1 MSVKVAVA
9 GATGSA
15 GIPIINELLKAGH
28 HVTALSRS
36 ISSASSKLPKHPDLD
51 IVEVDYDS
59 VPSLTA
65 ALQNHDV
72 VIATLPV
79 DTSIG
84 SQDTLID
91 AAVAAGVSRFF
102 PAEFGTDTDNEKCMK
117 LPVFENKMHAL
128 EYLREKVA
136 KHPNFSYTAIC
147 TGAFF
152 DWGLEAG
159 FLAHPK
165 THTAT
170 IYDDGNLPWSTSTLA
185 TISKAVASLMSHL
198 EETKNRH
205 VYIHDAVVTQNK
217 IIEIAKRIDGK
228 DWELTYV
235 DSAAVLEEAQ
245 VEYRKADSDYK
256 KGLMPLLHISVLGK
270 GFGGDF
276 SGRLDNELLGIKLM
290 SDEELG
296 EVIAKSIV
304 LLSYKMNAGQSSKQL
319 FKLNDQRAQD
329 FKPIL
334 TFDDLSNLPVEK
346 QIPMPKIFIVSCDD
360 PRIIASDFLGLKQW
374 DAVVATGVAGRIAH
388 QFENMLFLDHFLHFE
403 DIMIIHHTNCSAGI
417 FKNDEIHKAL
427 EERAPGHP
435 SIRLPGYEDLEQSV
449 RDDIEF
455 VKNSP
460 LVRKELADRTTG
472 YIYDIHTGKLNPV
485 I

>member
-36 ISSASSKLPKHPDLD
+36 ISSGSSKLPKHPNLD

-65 ALQNHDV
+65 ALQNHNV

-79 DTSIG
+79 DTPIG

-128 EYLREKVA
+128 EYLRAKVA

-170 IYDDGNLPWSTSTLA
+170 IYDDGNLPWSTTTLA
-185 TISKAVASLMSHL
+185 TISKAVVSLMSHL

-217 IIEIAKRIDGK
+217 IIEIAKRLDGK

-245 VEYRKADSDYK
+245 VEYRKADSDYR

-270 GFGGDF
+270 GYGGDF

-296 EVIAKSIV
+296 EVIAKY
-304 LLSYKMNAGQSSKQL
+304 L
-319 FKLNDQRAQD
+319 
-329 FKPIL
+329 
-334 TFDDLSNLPVEK
+334 
-346 QIPMPKIFIVSCDD
+346 
-360 PRIIASDFLGLKQW
+360 
-374 DAVVATGVAGRIAH
+374 
-388 QFENMLFLDHFLHFE
+388 
-403 DIMIIHHTNCSAGI
+403 
-417 FKNDEIHKAL
+417 
-427 EERAPGHP
+427 
-435 SIRLPGYEDLEQSV
+435 
-449 RDDIEF
+449 
-455 VKNSP
+455 
-460 LVRKELADRTTG
+460 
-472 YIYDIHTGKLNPV
+472 
-485 I
+485 

>member
-36 ISSASSKLPKHPDLD
+36 ISSASSKLPKHQNLD

-79 DTSIG
+79 DTPIG

-102 PAEFGTDTDNEKCMK
+102 PAEFGTDTDNAKCMK

-136 KHPNFSYTAIC
+136 KHPNFSYTALC
-147 TGAFF
+147 TGPFF

-170 IYDDGNLPWSTSTLA
+170 IYDDGNLPWSTTTLA
-185 TISKAVASLMSHL
+185 TISKAVVSLMSHL

-235 DSAAVLEEAQ
+235 DSAAALEEAE

-270 GFGGDF
+270 GYGGDF

-304 LLSYKMNAGQSSKQL
+304 LLSYKMDAGQSSKQL

-334 TFDDLSNLPVEK
+334 TFDDLSNLPLEK